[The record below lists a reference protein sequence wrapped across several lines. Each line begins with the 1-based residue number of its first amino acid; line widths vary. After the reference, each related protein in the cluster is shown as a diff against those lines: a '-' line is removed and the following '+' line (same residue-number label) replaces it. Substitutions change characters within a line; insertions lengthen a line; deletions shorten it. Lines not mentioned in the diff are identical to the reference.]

1 MFGTA
6 LATPFDED
14 GINIPEFKRFIE
26 FQISNNVDSLIVCGT
41 TGESATMSDDEKSL
55 AIKCAVK
62 TSNGRVPIIVGTGS
76 NDLKKAIYNSIQ
88 AEKLEADGLLVVTPY
103 YNKCTQSRFN

>member
-1 MFGTA
+1 MCGTA
-6 LATPFDED
+6 LATPFDEN
-14 GINIPEFKRFIE
+14 GINIPEFNRFIE

-41 TGESATMSDDEKSL
+41 TGESTTMSDDEKSL

-76 NDLKKAIYNSIQ
+76 NDFKKAIYNSIQ
-88 AEKLEADGLLVVTPY
+88 AEKLGADGLLVVTPY
-103 YNKCTQSRFN
+103 YNKCTQNRFN